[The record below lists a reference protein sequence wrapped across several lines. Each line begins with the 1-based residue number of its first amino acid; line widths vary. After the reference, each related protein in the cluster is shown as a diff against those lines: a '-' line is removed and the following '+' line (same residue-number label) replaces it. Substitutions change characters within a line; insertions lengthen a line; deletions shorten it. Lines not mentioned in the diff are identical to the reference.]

1 MKDYKIENIRN
12 LGIIGHSG
20 SGKTTLADAIL
31 YRTKSVDRFGKVDEE
46 NSVLDFDIEEK
57 KRKISISTSI
67 AQCEWNNTKINLVD
81 MPGYFDFIGEIAE
94 GLRAIDVAL
103 IVLSGTSGVQVGTE
117 NAWKY
122 VSKYKLPRAFYINK
136 LDRDNSNFEKVLAQL
151 KDEFGNSVVPIHY
164 PIGEEAGFQGV
175 VNVISN
181 TARIY
186 NPKTDD
192 IEDAEIPEE
201 LKAKIAECKNMLVE
215 AVAETSEE
223 LLEKYFSEGTLSEDE
238 IYRGLINGC
247 ATGEIAPVMCGSAIT
262 GKGIKTL
269 VDGIIECF
277 PSPKDIAPQTAKD
290 MVTGKDIK
298 IKISA
303 ENPFS
308 ALVFKTIADPFIGR
322 LSMFKVMTGKAKS
335 DMNVYNPN
343 KDKNEKFGS
352 IYFMRG
358 KQQIVTKEI
367 IAGDIG
373 AVNKLQYTA
382 TGDTLSDSNF
392 NIIYEKISFPEPC
405 ISMAILPKSK
415 NDEDKISSGLSRLL
429 EEDPAFR
436 VSRDKQNAETI
447 ISGLGEIHLEVIASK
462 LKSKFGVEVQLEEP
476 KIAYKETIKKKSDV
490 QGKHKKQSGGHG
502 QYGDVVIKFE
512 PRFDGDE
519 LEFVDKIVGGAVPRQ
534 YIPAVEKGILE
545 CIKKGVL
552 AGYPVI
558 RLKATLHDG
567 SYHTVD
573 SSEMAFKIAASL
585 AYKKGMMG
593 AEPVLLEPIMK
604 AEIIVTDEYMGDV
617 IGDIN
622 KKRGR
627 VIGMDQSGKC
637 QRVIVE
643 VPEAEMIKYATD
655 LKSLTQGRG
664 SFTMKFDRYEEVPE
678 IEAQKIIE
686 KNKEKDEIV

>member
-1 MKDYKIENIRN
+1 MKDYKTENIRN

-20 SGKTTLADAIL
+20 AGKTTLADAIL

-46 NSVLDFDIEEK
+46 TSILDFDIEEK
-57 KRKISISTSI
+57 KRKISISTSV
-67 AQCEWNNTKINLVD
+67 AQCEWNNIKINLID
-81 MPGYFDFIGEIAE
+81 MPGYFDFVGEIAE

-117 NAWKY
+117 NAWEY

-136 LDRDNSNFEKVLAQL
+136 LDRDNSNFEKTLTQL
-151 KDEFGNSVVPIHY
+151 KDEFGISVVPIHY
-164 PIGEEAGFQGV
+164 PIGEESGFQGV

-192 IEDAEIPEE
+192 IEDAEIPKE
-201 LKAKIAECKNMLVE
+201 LKEKVAECKNMVIE

-238 IYRGLINGC
+238 IYKGLINGC
-247 ATGEIAPVMCGSAIT
+247 ATAEIAPVMCGSAIT

-269 VDGIIECF
+269 IDGIIECF
-277 PSPKDIAPQTAKD
+277 PSPKDVNPQIAKD
-290 MVTGKDIK
+290 MKTE
-298 IKISA
+298 
-303 ENPFS
+303 ENIEINIDKEKPFS

-322 LSMFKVMTGKAKS
+322 LSMFKVITGKAES

-343 KDKNEKFGS
+343 KDKHEKFGA
-352 IYFMRG
+352 IYFMKG
-358 KQQIVTKEI
+358 KQQISTKEI

-373 AVNKLQYTA
+373 AVNKLQYTV
-382 TGDTLSDSNF
+382 TGDTLCDPDL
-392 NIIYEKISFPEPC
+392 NIMYEEINFPEAC

-415 NDEDKISSGLSRLL
+415 NDEDKISSGLARLL
-429 EEDPAFR
+429 EEDPAFK
-436 VSRDKQNAETI
+436 VSRDIENAETI
-447 ISGLGEIHLEVIASK
+447 ISGIGETHLEVIASK
-462 LKSKFGVEVQLEEP
+462 LKNKFGVDVELQEP
-476 KIAYKETIKKKSDV
+476 KIPYRETIRKISDA

-512 PRFDGDE
+512 PRYDGDE
-519 LEFVDKIVGGAVPRQ
+519 LEFIDKIVGGVVPRQ
-534 YIPAVEKGILE
+534 YIPAVEKGLLE
-545 CIKKGVL
+545 CIKEGVL

-585 AYKKGMMG
+585 AYKKGMIE
-593 AEPVLLEPIMK
+593 AEPILLEPIVK
-604 AEIIVTDEYMGDV
+604 ASIMVTDEYMGDV

-627 VIGMDQSGKC
+627 VIGMEQSGKY
-637 QRVIVE
+637 QRIIAE
-643 VPEAEMIKYATD
+643 VPQSEMIKYATD
-655 LKSLTQGRG
+655 LRSLTQGRG
-664 SFTMKFDRYEEVPE
+664 SFTMEFDRYEEVPE
-678 IEAQKIIE
+678 FEAQKIIE
-686 KNKEKDEIV
+686 KRKEEKEMV

>member
-392 NIIYEKISFPEPC
+392 NII
-405 ISMAILPKSK
+405 
-415 NDEDKISSGLSRLL
+415 
-429 EEDPAFR
+429 
-436 VSRDKQNAETI
+436 
-447 ISGLGEIHLEVIASK
+447 
-462 LKSKFGVEVQLEEP
+462 
-476 KIAYKETIKKKSDV
+476 
-490 QGKHKKQSGGHG
+490 
-502 QYGDVVIKFE
+502 
-512 PRFDGDE
+512 
-519 LEFVDKIVGGAVPRQ
+519 
-534 YIPAVEKGILE
+534 
-545 CIKKGVL
+545 
-552 AGYPVI
+552 
-558 RLKATLHDG
+558 
-567 SYHTVD
+567 
-573 SSEMAFKIAASL
+573 
-585 AYKKGMMG
+585 
-593 AEPVLLEPIMK
+593 
-604 AEIIVTDEYMGDV
+604 
-617 IGDIN
+617 
-622 KKRGR
+622 
-627 VIGMDQSGKC
+627 
-637 QRVIVE
+637 
-643 VPEAEMIKYATD
+643 
-655 LKSLTQGRG
+655 
-664 SFTMKFDRYEEVPE
+664 
-678 IEAQKIIE
+678 
-686 KNKEKDEIV
+686 

>member
-1 MKDYKIENIRN
+1 MKDYKTENIRN

-46 NSVLDFDIEEK
+46 NSILDFDIEEK

-81 MPGYFDFIGEIAE
+81 MPGYFDFVGEVAE

-117 NAWKY
+117 NSWEYA
-122 VSKYKLPRAFYINK
+122 SKYKLPRAFYINK
-136 LDRDNSNFEKVLAQL
+136 LDRDNSNFERTLQQL
-151 KDEFGNSVVPIHY
+151 KDKFGMSVVPIHY
-164 PIGEEAGFQGV
+164 PIGEESGFQGV

-192 IEDAEIPEE
+192 IEDAEVPEE
-201 LKAKIAECKNMLVE
+201 LKERITECKSMVIE
-215 AVAETSEE
+215 SVAETSEE

-238 IYRGLINGC
+238 IYKGLISGC

-290 MVTGKDIK
+290 NKTGEDIE
-298 IKISA
+298 INIST
-303 ENPFS
+303 EKQFS

-322 LSMFKVMTGKAKS
+322 LSMFKVMTGKAKG
-335 DMNVYNPN
+335 DMYVYNPN
-343 KDKNEKFGS
+343 KDKNEKFGA
-352 IYFMRG
+352 IYFMKG
-358 KQQIVTKEI
+358 KQQINTKEI

-373 AVNKLQYTA
+373 AVNKLQYTV
-382 TGDTLSDSNF
+382 TGDTLCDSKL
-392 NIIYEKISFPEPC
+392 NILYNEISFPEPC
-405 ISMAILPKSK
+405 MSMAILPKSK
-415 NDEDKISSGLSRLL
+415 NDEDKISSGLARLL
-429 EEDPAFR
+429 EEDPVFK
-436 VSRDKQNAETI
+436 VSRDSQNAETI
-447 ISGLGEIHLEVIASK
+447 VSGIGETHIEVIAGK
-462 LKSKFGVEVQLEEP
+462 LKSKFGVEVQLQEP
-476 KIAYKETIKKKSDV
+476 KIPYRETIKKTSDV

-519 LEFVDKIVGGAVPRQ
+519 LEFVDKIVGGVVPRQ
-534 YIPAVEKGILE
+534 YIPAVEKGLLE
-545 CIKKGVL
+545 CVKEGVL

-573 SSEMAFKIAASL
+573 SSEMAFKIAASQ
-585 AYKKGMMG
+585 AYKKGMIE
-593 AEPVLLEPIMK
+593 AESILLEPIMK

-622 KKRGR
+622 KKRGK
-627 VIGMDQSGKC
+627 VIGMDQFGKY
-637 QRVIVE
+637 QRIIAE
-643 VPEAEMIKYATD
+643 VPQVEIIRYATD
-655 LKSLTQGRG
+655 LRSLTQGRG
-664 SFTMKFDRYEEVPE
+664 SFTMEFDRYEEVPQ
-678 IEAQKIIE
+678 IEAEKVIE
-686 KNKEKDEIV
+686 NKSREKETV

>member
-1 MKDYKIENIRN
+1 MKDYKTENIRN

-31 YRTKSVDRFGKVDEE
+31 YRTRSVDRFGKVDEE
-46 NSVLDFDIEEK
+46 SSILDFDIEEK

-67 AQCEWNNTKINLVD
+67 AQCEWNDTKINLVD
-81 MPGYFDFIGEIAE
+81 MPGYFDFVGEVAE

-117 NAWKY
+117 NSWEY

-136 LDRDNSNFEKVLAQL
+136 LDRDNSNFERTLQQL
-151 KDEFGNSVVPIHY
+151 KDEFGMSVVPIHY
-164 PIGEEAGFQGV
+164 PIGEESGFQGV

-192 IEDAEIPEE
+192 IEDAEVPKE
-201 LKAKIAECKNMLVE
+201 LKERISECKNMVIE
-215 AVAETSEE
+215 SVAETSEE

-238 IYRGLINGC
+238 IYKGLISGC

-290 MVTGKDIK
+290 NKTGENIE
-298 IKISA
+298 INIST
-303 ENPFS
+303 EKPFS

-343 KDKNEKFGS
+343 KDKNEKFGA
-352 IYFMRG
+352 IYFMKG
-358 KQQIVTKEI
+358 KQQINTKEI

-373 AVNKLQYTA
+373 AVNKLQYTV
-382 TGDTLSDSNF
+382 TGDTLCDF
-392 NIIYEKISFPEPC
+392 NLNILYNEINFPEPC
-405 ISMAILPKSK
+405 MSMAILPKSK
-415 NDEDKISSGLSRLL
+415 NDEDKISSGLARLL
-429 EEDPAFR
+429 EEDPVFK
-436 VSRDKQNAETI
+436 VLRDSENAETI
-447 ISGLGEIHLEVIASK
+447 VSGIGETHIEVIAGK

-476 KIAYKETIKKKSDV
+476 KIHYRETIKKTSNV

-502 QYGDVVIKFE
+502 QYGDVVIKFD

-519 LEFVDKIVGGAVPRQ
+519 LEFVDKIVGGVVPRQ
-534 YIPAVEKGILE
+534 YIPAVEKGLLE
-545 CIKKGVL
+545 CVKEGVL

-573 SSEMAFKIAASL
+573 SSEMAFKIAASQ
-585 AYKKGMMG
+585 AYKKGMAE

-604 AEIIVTDEYMGDV
+604 AEIMVTDECMGDV

-627 VIGMDQSGKC
+627 VIGMDQSGKY
-637 QRVIVE
+637 QRIIAE
-643 VPEAEMIKYATD
+643 VPQAEMIRYATD
-655 LKSLTQGRG
+655 LRSLTQGRG
-664 SFTMKFDRYEEVPE
+664 SFTMEFDRYEEVPE
-678 IEAQKIIE
+678 IEAKKIIE
-686 KNKEKDEIV
+686 SKNKEKETV